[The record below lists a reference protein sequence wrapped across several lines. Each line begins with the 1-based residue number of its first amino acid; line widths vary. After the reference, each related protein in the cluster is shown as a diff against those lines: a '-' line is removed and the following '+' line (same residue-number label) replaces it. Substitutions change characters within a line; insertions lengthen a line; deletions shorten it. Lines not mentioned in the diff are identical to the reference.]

1 MRILKNTLRK
11 SMLWFYIEVEQKKM
25 NRRMKELQ
33 KEIDKNPE
41 LLNQEVSKENQ
52 LALRVYL
59 EKIIMYKNMLGVDC
73 TLEKDTLNQVINN

>member
-1 MRILKNTLRK
+1 
-11 SMLWFYIEVEQKKM
+11 MLWFYIEVEQKKM

-33 KEIDKNPE
+33 KEIDKNSE
-41 LLNQEVSKENQ
+41 LLNQEVSKENK
-52 LALRVYL
+52 LAVRVYL

>member
-41 LLNQEVSKENQ
+41 LLNQEVSKENK
-52 LALRVYL
+52 LAVRVYL

>member
-1 MRILKNTLRK
+1 MRILKNTIRK

>member
-1 MRILKNTLRK
+1 
-11 SMLWFYIEVEQKKM
+11 MLWFYIEVEQKKM

-41 LLNQEVSKENQ
+41 LLNQEVSKENK
-52 LALRVYL
+52 LAVRVYL

>member
-1 MRILKNTLRK
+1 
-11 SMLWFYIEVEQKKM
+11 MLWFYIEVEQNKM

-33 KEIDKNPE
+33 KEIDKSPE
-41 LLNQEVSKENQ
+41 LLNQEVSKENK

>member
-1 MRILKNTLRK
+1 
-11 SMLWFYIEVEQKKM
+11 MLWFYIEVEQKKM
-25 NRRMKELQ
+25 NRRMKQLQ

-41 LLNQEVSKENQ
+41 SLNQEVSKENQ

-59 EKIIMYKNMLGVDC
+59 EKLIMYKNMLGVDC

>member
-1 MRILKNTLRK
+1 MRILKNIIRK

-25 NRRMKELQ
+25 NRRMMELQ

-41 LLNQEVSKENQ
+41 LLNQEVSKENK
-52 LALRVYL
+52 LAVRVYL

>member
-1 MRILKNTLRK
+1 
-11 SMLWFYIEVEQKKM
+11 MLWFYIEVEQKKM

-41 LLNQEVSKENQ
+41 LLNQEVSKENK

>member
-41 LLNQEVSKENQ
+41 LLNQEVSKENK
-52 LALRVYL
+52 LAVIVYL
-59 EKIIMYKNMLGVDC
+59 EKIIMYKNMIGVDC

>member
-1 MRILKNTLRK
+1 
-11 SMLWFYIEVEQKKM
+11 
-25 NRRMKELQ
+25 LQ

-41 LLNQEVSKENQ
+41 LLNQEVSKENK
-52 LALRVYL
+52 LAVRVYL

>member
-1 MRILKNTLRK
+1 
-11 SMLWFYIEVEQKKM
+11 MLWFYIEVEQKKM

>member
-1 MRILKNTLRK
+1 MRILKNTIRK

-41 LLNQEVSKENQ
+41 LLNQEVSKENK

>member
-1 MRILKNTLRK
+1 MRILKNIIRK

-41 LLNQEVSKENQ
+41 LLNQEVSKENK
-52 LALRVYL
+52 LAVRVYL

>member
-1 MRILKNTLRK
+1 MRILKNTIRK

-41 LLNQEVSKENQ
+41 LLNQEVSKENK
-52 LALRVYL
+52 LAVRVYL

>member
-1 MRILKNTLRK
+1 
-11 SMLWFYIEVEQKKM
+11 MLWFYIEVEQKKM

-41 LLNQEVSKENQ
+41 LLNHEVSKENQ
-52 LALRVYL
+52 LAVRVYL